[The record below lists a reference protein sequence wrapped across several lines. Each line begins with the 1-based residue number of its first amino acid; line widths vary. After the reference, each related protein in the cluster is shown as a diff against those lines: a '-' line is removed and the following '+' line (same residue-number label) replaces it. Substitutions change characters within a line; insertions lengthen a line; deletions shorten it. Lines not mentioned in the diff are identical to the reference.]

1 MEVTV
6 KVTYKNENLQRL
18 RQAAGFSQS
27 QMAKAA
33 GINPRVYQYYEQG
46 FKDVSRAQLATLLKI
61 CNTLGCRLSDIVTDR
76 ETLEL
81 LKKYER

>member
-6 KVTYKNENLQRL
+6 KVNYKNENLQRL
-18 RQAAGFSQS
+18 RKAADLSQS
-27 QMAKAA
+27 QMAEAA

-46 FKDVSRAQLATLLKI
+46 VKDVSRAQLSTLLKI
-61 CNTLGCRLSDIVTDR
+61 CNTLGCRLSDIVTDQ
-76 ETLEL
+76 ETVEL

>member
-6 KVTYKNENLQRL
+6 KVNYKNENLQKL
-18 RQAAGFSQS
+18 RRAAGLSQS

-33 GINPRVYQYYEQG
+33 DVNQRIYQYYEQG
-46 FKDVSRAQLATLLKI
+46 VKDISKAQLSTLLKI
-61 CNTLGCRLSDIVTDR
+61 CNVLGCRIADIITDQ
-76 ETLEL
+76 ETVEL